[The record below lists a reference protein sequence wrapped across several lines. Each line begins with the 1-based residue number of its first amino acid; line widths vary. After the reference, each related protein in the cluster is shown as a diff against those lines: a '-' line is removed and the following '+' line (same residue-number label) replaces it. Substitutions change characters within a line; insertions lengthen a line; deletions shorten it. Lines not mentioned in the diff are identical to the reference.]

1 MTHAKSLR
9 VIGQKL
15 ELTGIFLF
23 QLEHD
28 GQNYTVEKDLPSG
41 MADWVMCYA
50 QPLVFSNADLTR
62 LNRLQAKERRGLSTT
77 SHSELGTNLPHVL
90 RALGDH
96 LDRCSARSFRI
107 VWTPEWII
115 VNYKRADGVTNRLR
129 YTPATLSQTVADCTR
144 LALRWKSND
153 ITSDVQRTPPFSRS
167 NSTYLGNLATSL
179 TLSLLLRMF

>member
-15 ELTGIFLF
+15 ELTGIFRF

-28 GQNYTVEKDLPSG
+28 GQNYTVEKDFPSG
-41 MADWVMCYA
+41 MAEWVMCYA

-77 SHSELGTNLPHVL
+77 SQSELGTNLSHVL

-107 VWTPEWII
+107 VWTPE
-115 VNYKRADGVTNRLR
+115 
-129 YTPATLSQTVADCTR
+129 
-144 LALRWKSND
+144 
-153 ITSDVQRTPPFSRS
+153 
-167 NSTYLGNLATSL
+167 
-179 TLSLLLRMF
+179 

>member
-15 ELTGIFLF
+15 ELTGIFVF
-23 QLEHD
+23 QLEYD
-28 GQNYTVEKDLPSG
+28 GQNYTVERDLPSG
-41 MADWVMCYA
+41 MAEWVVRYA
-50 QPLVFSNADLTR
+50 QPLVFSHADLTR
-62 LNRLQAKERRGLSTT
+62 LDRLEATKRRGLSMT
-77 SHSELGTNLPHVL
+77 SQSELGTNLSLVL

-107 VWTPEWII
+107 LWTPEWII

-129 YTPATLSQTVADCTR
+129 YTPATLNQTVADCTR
-144 LALRWKSND
+144 LALRWESND
-153 ITSDVQRTPPFSRS
+153 MTRDVQQIPPFSLA
-167 NSTYLGNLATSL
+167 NSTYLGSLATSL

>member
-1 MTHAKSLR
+1 
-9 VIGQKL
+9 GQKL
-15 ELTGIFLF
+15 ELTEIFLF
-23 QLEHD
+23 QVEHD
-28 GQNYTVEKDLPSG
+28 GQNYMVEKDLPSG
-41 MADWVMCYA
+41 TAEWVLRYA

-62 LNRLQAKERRGLSTT
+62 LNSLEAKGRRGLPTT
-77 SHSELGTNLPHVL
+77 SQSELSTNLPHVL

-115 VNYKRADGVTNRLR
+115 VNYKSADGVTNRLR

-153 ITSDVQRTPPFSRS
+153 MSSDLQRTPPFSLS
-167 NSTYLGNLATSL
+167 N
-179 TLSLLLRMF
+179 